1 MEVIVNGDPCII
13 DQDLTIAKLVSTLNL
28 DGKFA
33 VEINQH
39 IIPRSEYQNTA
50 LHPGDNI
57 EVVQAIG
64 GG

>member
-1 MEVIVNGDPCII
+1 MKVTINGDPCTI
-13 DQDLTIAKLVSTLNL
+13 DQDLTIAKLVSRLNL
-28 DGKFA
+28 EGKFA

-39 IIPRSEYQNTA
+39 IIPRSEYHKRPLQ
-50 LHPGDNI
+50 PGDNI